1 MKEKLVVLAMK
12 IKLTHWI
19 LIFSSKFPWLVP
31 SLLRFI
37 GKDYGKQDSEVMR
50 EIYSEENRILTASM
64 FEGEVSWKG
73 ISFVAEIG
81 REDLGQVHRWMSGQ
95 PRAGGNYSSAHEK
108 GIKSKDLIGA
118 SYNNLGFVSFD
129 RATMFSVGCIS
140 IAAQLPK
147 SCYITLLRLRNG
159 ACYISLY
166 VSFDESVNSLVSDV
180 DVRHVKRYEV
190 FQSFNPLSPKFA
202 ITEHH
207 DRRSVIESF
216 LYRKAN
222 EVVGEAKQAV
232 QALLE
237 VWGIKRKADEFSI
250 VADFF
255 REGVGSYFGDS
266 PLLEN
271 EKAST
276 SVVVIERHR
285 GRFLTSPLSE
295 ESSEEY
301 IENYVPSQFG
311 LDAIFLKSQVSLE
324 TESFHRYDF
333 KSVGI
338 TDNYSYVAILAEI
351 YSRFQKCTSKVS
363 PVFLGSNKKE
373 ERDLKKLLDAGL
385 ELNVI
390 EERLTAVEEGLHW
403 SEERYRKFTRNRIAG
418 IRSYV
423 SSFRKDVERRRDLNN
438 GKLQVKSLIWM
449 RRYSIMVFVFVLVQ
463 IALSLLNVDWTDA
476 GRSKNPIYINLFHN
490 AK

>member
-1 MKEKLVVLAMK
+1 MLAMK

-159 ACYISLY
+159 AYYISLY

-190 FQSFNPLSPKFA
+190 FQSFNPFSPKFA

-207 DRRSVIESF
+207 DRRSVIENF
-216 LYRKAN
+216 VYRKAN
-222 EVVGEAKQAV
+222 EVVGEAKQAI
-232 QALLE
+232 QALLD
-237 VWGIKRKADEFSI
+237 VWGIKRKADEFSM

-255 REGVGSYFGDS
+255 REGVDSYFGDS

-295 ESSEEY
+295 KSSEEY
-301 IENYVPSQFG
+301 IENYLPSQFG

-333 KSVGI
+333 KSIGI
-338 TDNYSYVAILAEI
+338 TDNYSYAAILAEI

-363 PVFLGSNKKE
+363 PVFLSSSKKE

-403 SEERYRKFTRNRIAG
+403 CEERYRTFTRNRITG
-418 IRSYV
+418 IRSNV

-490 AK
+490 EK

>member
-1 MKEKLVVLAMK
+1 M
-12 IKLTHWI
+12 
-19 LIFSSKFPWLVP
+19 P
-31 SLLRFI
+31 SRLRFI
-37 GKDYGKQDSEVMR
+37 GKDYGEQDSEVMQ
-50 EIYSEENRILTASM
+50 EIYIEENHILTASM
-64 FEGEVSWKG
+64 FEGDVSWKG

-81 REDLGQVHRWMSGQ
+81 RQDLEKVHRWMSGQ
-95 PRAGGNYSSAHEK
+95 PRAGGNYSSAHEA
-108 GIKSKDLIGA
+108 GVTSKDLIGA
-118 SYNNLGFVSFD
+118 SYNNLGLVSFE
-129 RATMFSVGCIS
+129 RATMFSVGCIT
-140 IAAQLPK
+140 IAAKLPK

-166 VSFDESVNSLVSDV
+166 VSFDGAVNLQISDV

-190 FQSFNPLSPKFA
+190 FQSFNPFSPRFA

-207 DRRSVIESF
+207 DRRSVIEDF

-222 EVVGEAKQAV
+222 EVVVEAKQAI

-237 VWGIKRKADEFSI
+237 VWGVKRKADEFSK

-255 REGVGSYFGDS
+255 REDVGSYFEDS
-266 PLLEN
+266 PSLEN

-295 ESSEEY
+295 ELSEEY
-301 IENYVPSQFG
+301 IENYVPSKFG
-311 LDAIFLKSQVSLE
+311 LDAIFLKSQISLE

-333 KSVGI
+333 KSVGV
-338 TDNYSYVAILAEI
+338 TDNYSYVAILTEI
-351 YSRFQKCTSKVS
+351 YSRFKKCTSKVS
-363 PVFLGSNKKE
+363 PVFLSNNKKE

-403 SEERYRKFTRNRIAG
+403 CEEKYRKFTRNRIAA
-418 IRSYV
+418 IRSHV
-423 SSFRKDVERRRDLNN
+423 SSFRKDVEKRRDLNN

-463 IALSLLNVDWTDA
+463 IALSLLNVDWTDS
-476 GRSKNPIYINLFHN
+476 GRSKNPIYINLFHDER
-490 AK
+490 

>member
-1 MKEKLVVLAMK
+1 MLAIK

-31 SLLRFI
+31 SLLRLI
-37 GKDYGKQDSEVMR
+37 GKDYGQQDSEVIR
-50 EIYSEENRILTASM
+50 EIYNKENHILTASM
-64 FEGEVSWKG
+64 FEGDVSWKG

-81 REDLGQVHRWMSGQ
+81 REDLGKVHRWMSGQ
-95 PRAGGNYSSAHEK
+95 QRAGGFYSSAHEN
-108 GIKSKDLIGA
+108 GIKSNDLIGA
-118 SYNNLGFVSFD
+118 SFNNLGFVSFD

-147 SCYITLLRLRNG
+147 NCYITFLRLKNG
-159 ACYISLY
+159 VFYISLY
-166 VSFDESVNSLVSDV
+166 VNFYESVNSLVTDV
-180 DVRHVKRYEV
+180 DVRHVERYKV
-190 FQSFNPLSPKFA
+190 FQSFNPFSPKFA
-202 ITEHH
+202 IIEHR
-207 DRRSVIESF
+207 DRRSVIENF

-222 EVVGEAKQAV
+222 GVVDEAKQAI

-237 VWGIKRKADEFSI
+237 VWGIKRKADEFSM

-255 REGVGSYFGDS
+255 REGVGSYFDDS
-266 PLLEN
+266 PMLEN
-271 EKAST
+271 DKTST
-276 SVVVIERHR
+276 SVVVIKRRR

-295 ESSEEY
+295 DSSEEY
-301 IENYVPSQFG
+301 IENYVPSQCG

-324 TESFHRYDF
+324 IERFDRYDF
-333 KSVGI
+333 KPIGI
-338 TDNYSYVAILAEI
+338 TENYSYVAILAEI
-351 YSRFQKCTSKVS
+351 FSRFQNCTSKVS
-363 PVFLGSNKKE
+363 PVFLSGNKKE

-403 SEERYRKFTRNRIAG
+403 CEERYRNFTRTRIAG

-438 GKLQVKSLIWM
+438 GKLQVKNLIWM
-449 RRYSIMVFVFVLVQ
+449 RRYSKMVFVFVLVQ

>member
-1 MKEKLVVLAMK
+1 MKKKLVVLAMK
-12 IKLTHWI
+12 IKLTRWI
-19 LIFSSKFPWLVP
+19 LIFSSRFPWLVP

-37 GKDYGKQDSEVMR
+37 GKEYGEQDSEVMR
-50 EIYSEENRILTASM
+50 EIYIEENRILTASM

-73 ISFVAEIG
+73 ISFVVEVG
-81 REDLGQVHRWMSGQ
+81 REDLEKVHRWMSGQ

-118 SYNNLGFVSFD
+118 SYNNLGYVSFE
-129 RATMFSVGCIS
+129 RATQFSVGCIT
-140 IAAQLPK
+140 IAAQLSK

-159 ACYISLY
+159 AYYISLY
-166 VSFDESVNSLVSDV
+166 VSFDESVNSLISDV
-180 DVRHVKRYEV
+180 DVRHIKRYEV
-190 FQSFNPLSPKFA
+190 FQSFNPFSPRFA

-207 DRRSVIESF
+207 DRRSVIENFVYS
-216 LYRKAN
+216 KAN
-222 EVVGEAKQAV
+222 EVVGEAKQAI
-232 QALLE
+232 QSLLG
-237 VWGIKRKADEFSI
+237 VWGIKRKADEFSK

-255 REGVGSYFGDS
+255 REDVGSYFGDS
-266 PLLEN
+266 PSLEN
-271 EKAST
+271 EKTST

-301 IENYVPSQFG
+301 IENYVPSQLG
-311 LDAIFLKSQVSLE
+311 LDAIFLKSQVILE
-324 TESFHRYDF
+324 AENFHHYNF
-333 KSVGI
+333 KSIGI
-338 TDNYSYVAILAEI
+338 TDNYSYVAILTEI
-351 YSRFQKCTSKVS
+351 YSRFKKCASKVS
-363 PVFLGSNKKE
+363 PVFLSNNKKE

-403 SEERYRKFTRNRIAG
+403 CEEKFREFTRNRIAG
-418 IRSYV
+418 IRSQV

-438 GKLQVKSLIWM
+438 GKLQVENLIWM
-449 RRYSIMVFVFVLVQ
+449 RRYSKMVFVFVLVQ
-463 IALSLLNVDWTDA
+463 IALSLLNVDWTDS

-490 AK
+490 NK

>member
-1 MKEKLVVLAMK
+1 MLAMK
-12 IKLTHWI
+12 IKLTRWI
-19 LIFSSKFPWLVP
+19 LIFSSKFPWFVP

-81 REDLGQVHRWMSGQ
+81 GEDLGKVHRWMSRQ
-95 PRAGGNYSSAHEK
+95 PYAGGNYSSAHEK

-118 SYNNLGFVSFD
+118 GFNNLGFVSFD

-147 SCYITLLRLRNG
+147 SCYITILRLRSG
-159 ACYISLY
+159 AYYISLY
-166 VSFDESVNSLVSDV
+166 VSFDESVNSLVSNV

-207 DRRSVIESF
+207 DRRSVIENF

-222 EVVGEAKQAV
+222 EVVGEAKQAI

-237 VWGIKRKADEFSI
+237 VWGIKRKANEFSM

-266 PLLEN
+266 PLLEK

-276 SVVVIERHR
+276 CVVVIERHR

-333 KSVGI
+333 KSNGI

-351 YSRFQKCTSKVS
+351 YSRFQMCTSKVS
-363 PVFLGSNKKE
+363 PVFLRSSKKE

-390 EERLTAVEEGLHW
+390 EEKLTAVEEGLHW
-403 SEERYRKFTRNRIAG
+403 CEERYRKFTRNRIAG
-418 IRSYV
+418 IRSHV

-438 GKLQVKSLIWM
+438 GKLQVQSLIWM
-449 RRYSIMVFVFVLVQ
+449 RRYSIMVFIFVLVQ

-490 AK
+490 TK